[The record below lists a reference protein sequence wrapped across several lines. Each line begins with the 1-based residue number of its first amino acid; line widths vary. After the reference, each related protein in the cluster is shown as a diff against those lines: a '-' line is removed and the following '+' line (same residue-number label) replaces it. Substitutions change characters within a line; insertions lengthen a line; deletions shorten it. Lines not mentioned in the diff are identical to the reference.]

1 MLAQNLSQGFL
12 WPWGVGRLAS
22 GGQGFPWN
30 YNQKITRACAGQ
42 CVLFS
47 PPEPFSTILCT
58 ASQRGWRGEGADTSI
73 PDQCGCLFLCFPV
86 EFGPGRISKG
96 FRKGR
101 SRYLSP
107 GSYLFCLHLSTKA
120 RNSSSLQVPGPLPLQ
135 QLQAWLLTVT
145 IGSHRPSLL
154 PFHPVRDS
162 SVLSLKGMICVT
174 ADQYRYVYLC
184 YWIQN
189 SRL

>member
-1 MLAQNLSQGFL
+1 MLAQSLSRGFL

-22 GGQGFPWN
+22 GGQRFPWN

-42 CVLFS
+42 CVF
-47 PPEPFSTILCT
+47 PTRTILYHTLYCFT
-58 ASQRGWRGEGADTSI
+58 VGAEGWGGLIISTL
-73 PDQCGCLFLCFPV
+73 DQCGCLFLCFPV

-96 FRKGR
+96 CRKGT
-101 SRYLSP
+101 SRYLFP
-107 GSYLFCLHLSTKA
+107 GSYLFSLHLSTKA
-120 RNSSSLQVPGPLPLQ
+120 CNSNSLQVPGPLPLQ

-145 IGSHRPSLL
+145 VGSHRPSLL
-154 PFHPVRDS
+154 PFHPAHDS
-162 SVLSLKGMICVT
+162 SALSLKGMICVT